1 MAHKMPYSLV
11 LDGKTIFESNYLPY
25 MKRYADEQLEEFNG
39 FYAEIR
45 RYRKVY
51 AFPFYNTKRSR

>member
-1 MAHKMPYSLV
+1 MAHKM
-11 LDGKTIFESNYLPY
+11 PY

-51 AFPFYNTKRSR
+51 AFRFYNTKWSR